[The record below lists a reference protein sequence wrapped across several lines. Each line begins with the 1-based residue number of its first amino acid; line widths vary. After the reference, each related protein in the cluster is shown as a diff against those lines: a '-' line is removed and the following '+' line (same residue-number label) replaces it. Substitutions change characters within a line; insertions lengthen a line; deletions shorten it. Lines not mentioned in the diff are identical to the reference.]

1 MTLPGSHAPA
11 TARPRQRDPNSG
23 QPATGRTVPEAVA
36 PSLLSPRT
44 GRLLVENSMID
55 ANPQVPQDRLPGQPD
70 NQVPGSVGKEPVGE
84 RAGQVRVKQ
93 QGPASAAADQQ
104 GAGREVDVPLLPGH
118 SLTDTQAGPPHDECR
133 LLGAAK
139 PQGRKG
145 VEKSL
150 DLLGVP
156 AMAN

>member
-1 MTLPGSHAPA
+1 MTPPGSHAPA
-11 TARPRQRDPNSG
+11 TARPRQRDPNGG
-23 QPATGRTVPEAVA
+23 QPATGRIVPEAVA

-104 GAGREVDVPLLPGH
+104 GAGRKVYVPPL
-118 SLTDTQAGPPHDECR
+118 QATVSPTRSQERHMMSDATRARQSPR
-133 LLGAAK
+133 AARESRSRSTWRGF
-139 PQGRKG
+139 Q
-145 VEKSL
+145 
-150 DLLGVP
+150 
-156 AMAN
+156 